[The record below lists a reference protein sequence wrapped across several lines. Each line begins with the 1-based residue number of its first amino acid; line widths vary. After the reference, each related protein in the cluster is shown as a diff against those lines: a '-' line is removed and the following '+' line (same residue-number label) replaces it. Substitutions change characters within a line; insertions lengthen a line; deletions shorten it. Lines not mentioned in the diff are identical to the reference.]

1 MGVAARVKWINT
13 IKQINTVEQKV
24 IQIRIFYTVLI
35 QKWTM
40 HPNRGLVSPLSM
52 HFRRVAHIPRS
63 LRQWRSVAS
72 PNASKTETSWG
83 KAAQSEQQALTLDL
97 ELKHPD
103 GHIASHHY
111 ATLLPSTPLCPFAA
125 HKWIVCSC
133 PPCQKDCEQ
142 SM

>member
-1 MGVAARVKWINT
+1 
-13 IKQINTVEQKV
+13 
-24 IQIRIFYTVLI
+24 
-35 QKWTM
+35 M
-40 HPNRGLVSPLSM
+40 HPNRGLVSLLSM

-103 GHIASHHY
+103 GHIA
-111 ATLLPSTPLCPFAA
+111 TTPLAACPLSTAVSFCRTY
-125 HKWIVCSC
+125 VSLNVSC
-133 PPCQKDCEQ
+133 Q
-142 SM
+142 